1 MKMFVLLLC
10 VFLPSLSMNNE
21 MKNLD
26 TVKKKI
32 EEIITATP
40 GSYAVVMKDLRTGEN
55 LYINEREI
63 FHAASTMKTP
73 VMVEIFNQVEQKKF
87 SLEDSILV
95 VNTFKSIID
104 GSPYTMDIS
113 EDSDDR
119 LYDKIGKMETV
130 RSLME
135 KMITVSSN
143 LATNILIEKVDAH
156 NVMRTMNSF
165 GMHDIQVLRGVED
178 GKAFRAGKN
187 NVTTAYDL
195 ALLFEKIATGQC
207 ISSTASKEMVDVLR
221 RQKFKDMIPAMLP
234 DNVIVA
240 HKTGSITNVQ
250 HDSGIVYLPDGHVY
264 VVVILSKNLKS
275 NAEGIK
281 CIARISRV
289 IYDYC
294 TEN

>member
-1 MKMFVLLLC
+1 MKYLAFLLC
-10 VFLPSLSMNNE
+10 VALPSISMNKE

-26 TVKKKI
+26 SAKKKI
-32 EEIITATP
+32 EAIISATP
-40 GSYAVVMKDLRTGEN
+40 GTYAVVMKDLRTGES
-55 LYINEREI
+55 LFINEREI

-87 SLEDSILV
+87 SLEDSVDV

-113 EDSDDR
+113 EDSDDH
-119 LYDKIGKMETV
+119 LYDRIGKKETV

-143 LATNILIEKVDAH
+143 LATNILIEKVDPQ
-156 NVMRTMNSF
+156 NVMKTMKAF
-165 GMHDIQVLRGVED
+165 GMNDIQVLRGVED
-178 GKAFRAGKN
+178 GKAFQAGKN
-187 NVTTAYDL
+187 NVTTAFDL
-195 ALLFEKIATGQC
+195 ALLFEKIAMGRC
-207 ISSTASKEMVDVLR
+207 ISATASKEMVDILR
-221 RQKFKDMIPAMLP
+221 RQKFKIMIPALLP

-250 HDSGIVYLPDGHVY
+250 HDTGIVYLPDGHTY
-264 VVVILSKNLKS
+264 VLVILSKNLKS
-275 NAEGIK
+275 NAMGID

-294 TEN
+294 TE

>member
-1 MKMFVLLLC
+1 MKFLVFLLC
-10 VFLPSLSMNNE
+10 VALPSISMNKE

-26 TVKKKI
+26 RAKKKI
-32 EEIITATP
+32 EVIISATQ
-40 GSYAVVMKDLRTGEN
+40 GTYAVVMKDLRTDES
-55 LYINEREI
+55 LFINEREI

-87 SLEDSILV
+87 SLEDSVDV

-113 EDSDDR
+113 EDSDDH
-119 LYDKIGKMETV
+119 LYDRIGKKETV

-143 LATNILIEKVDAH
+143 LATNILIEKVDPQ
-156 NVMRTMNSF
+156 NVMKTMKAF
-165 GMHDIQVLRGVED
+165 GMNDIQVLRGVED
-178 GKAFRAGKN
+178 GKAFQARKN
-187 NVTTAYDL
+187 NVTTAFDL
-195 ALLFEKIATGQC
+195 ALLFEKIAAGKC
-207 ISSTASKEMVDVLR
+207 ISATASKEMVDILR
-221 RQKFKDMIPAMLP
+221 RQKFKIMIPALLP

-250 HDSGIVYLPDGHVY
+250 HDTGIVYLPDGHTY
-264 VVVILSKNLKS
+264 VLVILSKNLKS
-275 NAEGIK
+275 NAMGID

-294 TEN
+294 SE